1 MVYKSA
7 MKSWRRL
14 MRSLRRRLA
23 VLDVRGWARIIVS
36 RLRLP
41 KPRAKARPPRKLA
54 EALRRARRRLAAFA
68 LRRWASVPGSRLRK
82 RWKKAVPQ
90 RPVGAAP
97 PCLSLARAFE
107 RLCAQLGRPFS
118 AAEIRAA
125 APPNEPGMTL
135 GCLLLAAE
143 RLGFKAAEVRPTA
156 HSLAQMPP
164 PFLVIGK
171 RPGEGWLAR
180 QRIGDHLVLLD
191 AEADATTACS
201 LQTVAEMAERVVLLK
216 PLPAPAQRRQWRDP
230 IMRRLRPV
238 LWELGAASVVINL
251 LALATPIFLMTVYNK
266 VIGHGALET
275 LDVLVLGMVTLFAFE
290 WLLRSLR
297 AYIASHTSARLD
309 AALGSEVVH
318 HLVHLP
324 LRTFEAVP
332 TGQILERTR
341 QLDQLR
347 QFFTGQ
353 MPLLLVDLLFVGLFL
368 GVLFYLDVRLG
379 GITLAA
385 MPLFWLLSM
394 LARRQH
400 RNLIEAGFEA
410 AAAKASSL
418 GESVTQAL
426 TVKALGLEPEMERRF
441 KERLAEAAWTSFRVS
456 NLGGLI
462 ASSGQALQHLVALTI
477 VYVGACAIVAGD
489 MSIGA
494 LIAATILTART
505 LAPMRQVVGAWQ
517 QLQTVRTA
525 FARLDELMNEPTE
538 LARVPGPALAI
549 RGRLRFDDVSYRYA
563 DDAEPALDRIDLE
576 IVPGQVLGVVGPP
589 GSGKS
594 TLAKLMLGLDQPERG
609 RVLIDDLD
617 VRLWSPSVLRQQ
629 IGVVPQEVQ
638 LFAGSIAENI
648 GLGAVDRSFERVVAA
663 AKFVGAHDFIQ
674 RLPQGYE
681 TELGERGSGL
691 SAGQRQLISI
701 ARALIRNPRL
711 LILDEATSALDGAT
725 EEALL
730 ANLKR
735 ASRGRT
741 IVMVTHRLAALAI
754 ADRVV
759 FLADGRI
766 EREGTAGQIAAFAR
780 SRRGATGPM
789 RSHLAPV

>member
-1 MVYKSA
+1 

-23 VLDVRGWARIIVS
+23 VLDARGWARIIVS

-41 KPRAKARPPRKLA
+41 KPRAKARPTRKLA
-54 EALRRARRRLAAFA
+54 EALRRVRRRFAAFA
-68 LRRWASVPGSRLRK
+68 LRRGASVPGSRLRK
-82 RWKKAVPQ
+82 RWKNAAPQ

-143 RLGFKAAEVRPTA
+143 RLGFKAAEVRPAA

-191 AEADATTACS
+191 PETGATTACG

-394 LARRQH
+394 LARRQN
-400 RNLIEAGFEA
+400 RNLIEAGFQA

-477 VYVGACAIVAGD
+477 VYVGARAIVAGD

-525 FARLDELMNEPTE
+525 FARLDELMNEPSE

-563 DDAEPALDRIDLE
+563 DDAQPALDRIDLE
-576 IVPGQVLGVVGPP
+576 IAPGQVLGVVGPP

-648 GLGAVDRSFERVVAA
+648 GLGAADRSFERVVAA

-674 RLPQGYE
+674 RLPHGYE

-730 ANLKR
+730 VNLKR

-759 FLADGRI
+759 FLADGQI

-780 SRRGATGPM
+780 SRRGAAGPM